1 MNILGIDID
10 ESSRDEIHERVD
22 YFLREDAFHR
32 IATVN
37 PEFLVE
43 ADRSPEFRQSLR
55 SADLRVVDG
64 SGVVL
69 ASLLSGRRITRYPGA
84 DLLLHVLVKAEQER
98 LPVFLAVRKDGLSSF
113 KEIRDALLKM
123 FPSLI
128 VGGSE
133 WRMENGEWESS
144 SDIRLAIRD
153 SSFAIL
159 FCNFGAPE
167 QEYFLEGLRKEGI
180 PSRLG
185 MGVGGAFD
193 FLTGKRKR
201 APGWLRAVGLEWM
214 WRLIREPRRAGRIW
228 NATAVFLWKIL
239 LEKKKNSR

>member
-32 IATVN
+32 VATVN

-43 ADRSPEFRQSLR
+43 ADRNPEFRRSLR
-55 SADLRVVDG
+55 SADLRVADG

-69 ASLLSGRRITRYPGA
+69 VSLLSGRRITRYPGA
-84 DLLLHVLVKAEQER
+84 DLLGYILAKAERRR
-98 LPVFLAVRKDGLSSF
+98 LPVFLAVREDGLSSF
-113 KEIRDALLKM
+113 SEIRNVLLKI
-123 FPSLI
+123 FPGLI
-128 VGGSE
+128 VGGNE
-133 WRMENGEWESS
+133 WRMKNGGWESCEG
-144 SDIRLAIRD
+144 A
-153 SSFAIL
+153 SFIMHHASCIL
-159 FCNFGAPE
+159 LCNFGAPE

-201 APGWLRAVGLEWM
+201 APGWLRAVGLEWL